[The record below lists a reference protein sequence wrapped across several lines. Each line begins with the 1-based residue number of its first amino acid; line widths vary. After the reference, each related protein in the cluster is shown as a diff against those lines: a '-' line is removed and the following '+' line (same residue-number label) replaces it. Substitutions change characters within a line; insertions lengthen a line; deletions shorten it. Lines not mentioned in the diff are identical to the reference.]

1 MQVGMSVFQK
11 WRKARM
17 KQMRRLARSSE
28 VVQSLAG
35 STWVKYTWFFVW
47 VEFLGSSPCHTFLL
61 TFKSPFKCAL
71 AEFVIQMS

>member
-35 STWVKYTWFFVW
+35 STWVKYTWFFVCGG
-47 VEFLGSSPCHTFLL
+47 VLGFIPMSHILVA
-61 TFKSPFKCAL
+61 FKSPFKCAL
-71 AEFVIQMS
+71 AEFVIPMS